1 MWLGPWLAA
10 SGFSF
15 FPKRFSETRGHSPSM
30 GVKEEA
36 RALCPRL
43 CLRALALGNLPGAL
57 GVAAF
62 LLTGGEPR
70 GRPGWVTRP
79 RADSSS
85 CLSSGSITKW

>member
-43 CLRALALGNLPGAL
+43 CLRALALG
-57 GVAAF
+57 
-62 LLTGGEPR
+62 
-70 GRPGWVTRP
+70 
-79 RADSSS
+79 
-85 CLSSGSITKW
+85 GSIPAHRWGAPGPARLGNPAQGRQFIMSEFRVHH